1 MTSAQLSVFS
11 GISQADS
18 LSGSESLQ
26 GVSSGDA
33 LTMYSQVGMIEDDN
47 SDILQENDYNVSSND
62 YVSYQGEYVLYQDV
76 ESATTHSMFCLFIF
90 FSSYEIF
97 KISLKAFIPTFNN
110 VNIIQILTIN
120 EKPMN
125 KQNIE

>member
-76 ESATTHSMFCLFIF
+76 ESATTHSMFCLFIG
-90 FSSYEIF
+90 FSFIVSICIIF
-97 KISLKAFIPTFNN
+97 TLLKVGIKAFKDILKIS
-110 VNIIQILTIN
+110 
-120 EKPMN
+120 
-125 KQNIE
+125 